1 MKVYKI
7 RNEKNGT
14 ACIEKDISAVMCWV
28 EEMYWNSELIIPVTN
43 MIHYIKKKIAYDLR
57 KLKQEK

>member
-28 EEMYWNSELIIPVTN
+28 EEMYWNSELIISVKEMTEDEYNALPEFTGF
-43 MIHYIKKKIAYDLR
+43 
-57 KLKQEK
+57 